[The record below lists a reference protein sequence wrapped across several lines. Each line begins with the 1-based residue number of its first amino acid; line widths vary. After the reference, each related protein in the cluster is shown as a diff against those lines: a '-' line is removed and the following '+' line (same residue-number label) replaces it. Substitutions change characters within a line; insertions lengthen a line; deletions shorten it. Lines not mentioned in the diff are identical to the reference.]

1 MSNHN
6 YTPQHSEVVS
16 LAQALIQK
24 KSVTP
29 EDANCQ
35 ALMNERLAKLG
46 FNIEEHFFVDTLN
59 TWARKGTDGP
69 HFCFAGH
76 TDVVPAGDE
85 NDWQHP
91 PFDGVIENGI
101 LHGRGA
107 ADMKGSLAAMV
118 VATERFVEK
127 HPEHRG
133 SISFLVTSDEEGP
146 FINGTTKVVDLLEA
160 RNEKID
166 MCLVGEPSS
175 SDRLGDVVKNGRRG
189 SLTGHLRVKGKQ
201 GHVAYPHLAHN
212 PIHAVSPA
220 LAELSQTEWD
230 KGNAF
235 FPATS
240 FQISNIQGGTGASNV
255 IPGNVYVQFNFRFST
270 ESTVE
275 QLQQRAIAILD
286 KFGLEYEL
294 SWIVNGLPFL
304 TEPGELL
311 DVTLAAIEE
320 VTGLPS
326 TPETTGGTS
335 DGRFIA
341 QTGCKVIELGPINA
355 TIHQVNEHVSC
366 DDLDKLALIYE
377 KILEK
382 LLS

>member
-1 MSNHN
+1 MGNHS

-16 LAQALIQK
+16 LAQALIQQ

-101 LHGRGA
+101 LNGRGA

-127 HPEHRG
+127 HPEHKG
-133 SISFLVTSDEEGP
+133 SISFLITSDEEGP

-175 SDRLGDVVKNGRRG
+175 RDRLGDVVKNGRRG
-189 SLTGHLRVKGKQ
+189 SLTGHLTVKGKQ